1 MLKTDDESELERQ
14 FCIGNYNFF
23 AIDEQRPEG
32 LS

>member
-14 FCIGNYNFF
+14 LCVSNYNFF
-23 AIDEQRPEG
+23 AIGEQRCEG